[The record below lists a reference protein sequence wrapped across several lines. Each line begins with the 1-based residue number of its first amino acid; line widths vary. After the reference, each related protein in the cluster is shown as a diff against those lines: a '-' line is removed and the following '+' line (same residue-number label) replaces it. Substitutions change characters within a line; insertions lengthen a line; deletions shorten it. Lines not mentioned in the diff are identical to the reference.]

1 MLLFHLEVKFE
12 GSYSKTLIVW
22 SLFDPIRV
30 HVYHVGGSGSL
41 HGGLIILILFLR
53 GCLMG

>member
-1 MLLFHLEVKFE
+1 MLLFPLEAKFE

-22 SLFDPIRV
+22 SLFDPISV